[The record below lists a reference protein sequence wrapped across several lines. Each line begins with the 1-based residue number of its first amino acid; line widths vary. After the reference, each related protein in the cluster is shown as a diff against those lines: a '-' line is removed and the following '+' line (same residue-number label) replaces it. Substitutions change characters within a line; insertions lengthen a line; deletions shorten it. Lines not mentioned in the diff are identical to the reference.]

1 MNVATYSFSPEIGNC
16 LWNSFSYHDVV
27 WQRRAEKQNL
37 SKNKNEFLKRK
48 IFCQLLEALSLKTEI
63 K

>member
-1 MNVATYSFSPEIGNC
+1 MSQPIRFLLKSATVYGIPFLNTTLCDKEELRNKTS
-16 LWNSFSYHDVV
+16 
-27 WQRRAEKQNL
+27 A
-37 SKNKNEFLKRK
+37 KNKNEFLKRK